1 MLIRNATTMLNLIYN
16 GLTRLLPD
24 TAPARPDDA
33 WVREASSCYDSRF
46 DLARGL
52 EVIEHRGT
60 LNSVFS
66 DTQPAYH
73 WPRA

>member
-1 MLIRNATTMLNLIYN
+1 MLIRKTTAMLNLIYN
-16 GLTRLLPD
+16 GLARLLPE
-24 TAPARPDDA
+24 TTPARPDDA
-33 WVREASSCYDSRF
+33 WVREASSCYDSSF

-52 EVIEHRGT
+52 EVIEHRGAAIA
-60 LNSVFS
+60 VFC

>member
-1 MLIRNATTMLNLIYN
+1 MLIRKTTAMLNQIYN
-16 GLTRLLPD
+16 GLARLLPE

-33 WVREASSCYDSRF
+33 WVREASSCYDSSF

-52 EVIEHRGT
+52 EVIEHRGAAI
-60 LNSVFS
+60 SVFS